1 MFTNVLLPTDGSQI
15 CEKAIA
21 TGVYL
26 AKALDARVT
35 AVYVAPRLSLSEILG
50 GYELDIL
57 GPQEAETAK
66 KAMDDVE
73 ELQESAGRKYLGW
86 IEGVAKEA
94 GVSCTT
100 VYVKREAPA
109 AGILKVAGEKEC
121 DLIFMS
127 AHGRSGITSALL
139 GSVTQKVLAL
149 AKLPVFVFRCE
160 FAQEADLR
168 GESRGAS

>member
-1 MFTNVLLPTDGSQI
+1 MYTNVLLPTDGSQI

-50 GYELDIL
+50 GYESDIL
-57 GPQEAETAK
+57 GPREAEKAK
-66 KAMDDVE
+66 QAMEDVE

-94 GVSCTT
+94 GVPCET
-100 VYVKREAPA
+100 VYLKGESPA
-109 AGILKVAGEKEC
+109 NGIIKVANEKEC

-127 AHGRSGITSALL
+127 AHGRSGITSMLL

-149 AKLPVFVFRCE
+149 ARLPVFVFRCE
-160 FAQEADLR
+160 FA
-168 GESRGAS
+168 

>member
-1 MFTNVLLPTDGSQI
+1 MYTNVLLPTDGSQI
-15 CEKAIA
+15 CEKAVA

-35 AVYVAPRLSLSEILG
+35 AVYVAPKLSLSEILG
-50 GYELDIL
+50 GFELDIL
-57 GPQEAETAK
+57 GPGEAEK
-66 KAMDDVE
+66 VKQAMEDVE
-73 ELQESAGRKYLGW
+73 ELQTSAGRKYLDW

-94 GVSCTT
+94 GVRCEA
-100 VYVKREAPA
+100 VYVQGEAPA
-109 AGILKVAGEKEC
+109 TGIIKVANQKEC

-127 AHGRSGITSALL
+127 AHGRSGITGALL

-160 FAQEADLR
+160 FAQ
-168 GESRGAS
+168 